1 VALKRASG
9 VLLHPTSLPGPHGI
23 GELGQEARRFL
34 DFLAEARQS
43 LWQVLPLGPTGY
55 ADSPYAPFSAFAG
68 NPLLIDL
75 EALAAQGDLDPRRL
89 APAPPFPP
97 GRVDYAAVQLWKL
110 PLLEE
115 AAGNFLRG
123 CAGARA
129 EAFEAFRRQEERWLP
144 EYVLFMSIKEHYDR
158 RARAE
163 GAECALWHTY
173 WPQALALREPQAL
186 ERWRAGHAE
195 ELAAREAVQFF
206 FHEQWQALRRYA
218 HERGIAIIGD
228 IPIFVAPDS
237 ADVWSNRELFHLD
250 ARGRPTVVAG
260 VPPDYFSA
268 SGQLW
273 GNPLFDWE
281 AMAARGYRWWIER
294 VEAELKRLDFLRID
308 HFRGFQASWEVPAAN
323 RTAAQGH
330 WVPGP
335 GAALFEALRAELGEL
350 PILAEDLG
358 VITPEV
364 ERLRDRYCFPG
375 MKILQFAFDS
385 REAGAEGAGNKFL
398 PHNHPRNAVV
408 YTGTHDND
416 TSLGWYRG
424 CTPEERLLVH
434 RYLGLAEEGAEAPP
448 DRVVWGFIRLALASV
463 AALAIVPLQDL
474 LCLGSEARMNTP
486 STLSGN
492 WAYRYREGQL
502 TGELAA
508 RLAAL
513 THLYGR

>member
-1 VALKRASG
+1 MKRAAG
-9 VLLHPTSLPGPHGI
+9 VLLHPTSLPGPHG
-23 GELGQEARRFL
+23 LGALGPEARRFI
-34 DFLAEARQS
+34 DFLAEAEQS

-75 EALAAQGDLDPRRL
+75 QTLAEQGDLDPGRL
-89 APAPPFPP
+89 AAAPPFPP
-97 GRVDYAAVQLWKL
+97 DRVDYAAAQRWKL
-110 PLLEE
+110 PLLAE
-115 AAGNFLRG
+115 AAGNFLGGRRG
-123 CAGARA
+123 PRA
-129 EAFEAFRRQEERWLP
+129 EAFEAFRREEARWLA
-144 EYVLFMSIKEHYDR
+144 EYVLFMSIKEHFDR
-158 RARAE
+158 RAGE
-163 GAECALWHTY
+163 QGAECSLWHTY
-173 WPQALALREPQAL
+173 WPQALALREPAAL
-186 ERWRAGHAE
+186 ERWKAEHAV
-195 ELAAREAVQFF
+195 ELACGEVIQFF

-218 HERGIAIIGD
+218 HERGISIIGD

-237 ADVWSNRELFHLD
+237 ADVWAHRELFRLD

-281 AMAARGYRWWIER
+281 ALARQGYRWWIER
-294 VEAELKRLDFLRID
+294 VAAGLKRLDFLRID
-308 HFRGFQASWEVPAAN
+308 HFRGFQACWEVTAGSP
-323 RTAAQGH
+323 TAAQGR

-335 GAALFEALRAELGEL
+335 GEALFESLRAELGEL
-350 PILAEDLG
+350 SILAEDLG

-364 ERLRDRYCFPG
+364 ERLRDRYGFPG

-385 REAGAEGAGNKFL
+385 REAGAQGADNKFL

-416 TSLGWYRG
+416 TTLGWYRRRS
-424 CTPEERLLVH
+424 PEERLLVH
-434 RYLGLAEEGAEAPP
+434 RYLALDEDEPP
-448 DRVVWGFIRLALASV
+448 PERVVWGFIRLALASV
-463 AALAIVPLQDL
+463 AVLAILPLQDL

-492 WAYRYREGQL
+492 WAFRYREGQL
-502 TGELAA
+502 TGELAG

-513 THLYGR
+513 TRLFGR